1 MDMKYKYLIVLL
13 FSIPLTILG
22 QGISLNV
29 SQDARLALIGDER
42 GNNPFTANVNVAAE
56 FRGWQKNNFYFVK
69 RIELEYADLKGGGLY
84 RMTANYGMTFNKWV
98 KDVDFT
104 VTVGGGMLSR
114 HGLGGLHTQANLQT
128 TWYFTEGVGLFLD
141 SEFVQRIDL
150 PNKFVGYSGK
160 VGIKIILR

>member
-1 MDMKYKYLIVLL
+1 MKTLIYILL
-13 FSIPLTILG
+13 FSPLISLG

-42 GNNPFTANVNVAAE
+42 GNEAFTTNVNLAAE
-56 FRGWQKNNFYFVK
+56 FRGWQKGNSYFLM
-69 RIELEYADLKGGGLY
+69 RPELEYADLKGGELY
-84 RMTANYGMTFNKWV
+84 RMTANFGYTFNKWF

-104 VTVGGGMLSR
+104 ATVGGGMLSR
-114 HGLGGLHTQANLQT
+114 HELGGLHTQANLQL
-128 TWYFTEGVGLFLD
+128 TWYFTKGVGLFLD

-160 VGIKIILR
+160 IGIKIILR